1 MPYFL
6 TFFPMK
12 QLPIP
17 KRILLKLSGEALQG
31 KWDHGIETEFLNELA
46 KKIVVLTQKN
56 IEIVIVIGGGNIFR
70 WVSGAATG
78 IDRTAADYMGM
89 LATIINGVAL
99 GNAIEKAGQSVR
111 IMSAIEVP
119 KVAEAFIYKRALKH
133 LREGRIIIAVAG
145 TGNPYFTTDSAA
157 VLRALELHCDYMV
170 KGTKVDGVYDKD
182 PAKYP
187 DALRYD
193 QVSID
198 EALAKWLRIMDQS
211 AIALAKDEKLPL
223 FVCRIEDIDQIGSP
237 DIRGTYIYVSE

>member
-1 MPYFL
+1 
-6 TFFPMK
+6 MK
-12 QLPIP
+12 QLPFP

-31 KWDHGIETEFLNELA
+31 SWEYGIETEFLDELA
-46 KKIVVLTQKN
+46 NKIVTLTQVKKI
-56 IEIVIVIGGGNIFR
+56 EIIIVIGWGNIFR
-70 WVSGAATG
+70 WVAGAAQG

-99 GNAIEKAGQSVR
+99 ANAIEKAWHPAR

-170 KGTKVDGVYDKD
+170 KWTKVDGVYDRD

-187 DALRYD
+187 DAKRYD
-193 QVSID
+193 TVSID
-198 EALAKWLRIMDQS
+198 EALSKWLRIMDQS

-237 DIRGTYIYVSE
+237 DIRGTYVYVNE